1 MIFIIIVERVSRIFH
16 DSLYE
21 PRGRIICYRYKIE
34 TPNESIISTYM

>member
-21 PRGRIICYRYKIE
+21 PRGRVICYSYNDE
-34 TPNESIISTYM
+34 TPDVSSISTYM